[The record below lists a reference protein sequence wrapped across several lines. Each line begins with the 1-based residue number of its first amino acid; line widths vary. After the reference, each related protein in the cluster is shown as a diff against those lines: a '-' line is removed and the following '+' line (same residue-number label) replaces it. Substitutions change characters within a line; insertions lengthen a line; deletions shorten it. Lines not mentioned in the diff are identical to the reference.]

1 MPLSRCP
8 RTGKLFDNSAGLV
21 HPDAHHDEEADYTKI
36 LDYLA
41 EHPNAKPP
49 EVIAATGVTQ
59 ECLNRMVKS
68 GRVMELDDVA
78 LKELEAKTA
87 ERSAEIARRNQR
99 VAQDINAV
107 LRQSP
112 SGGPSR
118 GGAST
123 TSSMGDIRSTLSK
136 KREM

>member
-49 EVIAATGVTQ
+49 EVMAATGVTQ
-59 ECLNRMVKS
+59 ECINRMVKS
-68 GRVMELDDVA
+68 GRVMELDDEAMKA
-78 LKELEAKTA
+78 LEMETA

-99 VAQDINAV
+99 VAQDISTV

-112 SGGPSR
+112 SGGTMR
-118 GGAST
+118 GGSSA
-123 TSSMGDIRSTLSK
+123 TSSLGDIRSTLSK